1 LDPTQAPSASL
12 PTAPKKRKHHLT
24 ASKDT
29 LLGEIR
35 DLNFAVVGTRLSRLA
50 RRLEGDFG
58 GAKNLKSVSQ
68 MKEFVGK
75 IGGLQSEQQ
84 NLRLRE
90 SPDSTRLE
98 ADETDTGLTEL
109 LMPIT
114 RTDEFG
120 KNLEAQQNLVAGY
133 SPNDQLTVLEDLM
146 AQQVPWQSVL
156 RSVVLMSLTSG
167 GIKVKNLEA
176 FKRDFLQVSLL
187 ARDCQAYTYNADL
200 RVSSPVSFDR
210 TARSQSAGEITFDGA
225 TSILP
230 SPQSTPTY
238 RRRHR

>member
-1 LDPTQAPSASL
+1 
-12 PTAPKKRKHHLT
+12 
-24 ASKDT
+24 
-29 LLGEIR
+29 
-35 DLNFAVVGTRLSRLA
+35 
-50 RRLEGDFG
+50 
-58 GAKNLKSVSQ
+58 
-68 MKEFVGK
+68 M
-75 IGGLQSEQQ
+75 
-84 NLRLRE
+84 
-90 SPDSTRLE
+90 SPQKATRLE

-176 FKRDFLQVSLL
+176 FKRDFLQVSSLL
-187 ARDCQAYTYNADL
+187 
-200 RVSSPVSFDR
+200 
-210 TARSQSAGEITFDGA
+210 
-225 TSILP
+225 
-230 SPQSTPTY
+230 
-238 RRRHR
+238 H

>member
-1 LDPTQAPSASL
+1 M

-29 LLGEIR
+29 LFGDIR
-35 DLNFAVVGTRLSRLA
+35 DLNFAVVGSRLSRLA
-50 RRLEGDFG
+50 RRLESDYG
-58 GAKNLKSVSQ
+58 GAKNLKSVTQ

-84 NLRLRE
+84 SLRLRE
-90 SPDSTRLE
+90 IFDPLTRTRWLQ
-98 ADETDTGLTEL
+98 ADQIDTGLTEM

-133 SPNDQLTVLEDLM
+133 DATAQLTVLEDLM

-156 RSVVLMSLTSG
+156 RSVVLMSLTNG

-176 FKRDFLQVSLL
+176 FKRDFLQVRIASYLS
-187 ARDCQAYTYNADL
+187 NL
-200 RVSSPVSFDR
+200 R
-210 TARSQSAGEITFDGA
+210 I
-225 TSILP
+225 
-230 SPQSTPTY
+230 
-238 RRRHR
+238 

>member
-1 LDPTQAPSASL
+1 M

-90 SPDSTRLE
+90 FIRFDPVYLE
-98 ADETDTGLTEL
+98 ADVTDTGLTEL

-187 ARDCQAYTYNADL
+187 ARDCQAYANDADL
-200 RVSSPVSFDR
+200 RVPSFVSFDCA
-210 TARSQSAGEITFDGA
+210 ARSQSTGQVTFDSS

-230 SPQSTPTY
+230 SPQSTPID
-238 RRRHR
+238 RR

>member
-1 LDPTQAPSASL
+1 
-12 PTAPKKRKHHLT
+12 
-24 ASKDT
+24 
-29 LLGEIR
+29 
-35 DLNFAVVGTRLSRLA
+35 
-50 RRLEGDFG
+50 
-58 GAKNLKSVSQ
+58 
-68 MKEFVGK
+68 
-75 IGGLQSEQQ
+75 
-84 NLRLRE
+84 
-90 SPDSTRLE
+90 
-98 ADETDTGLTEL
+98 
-109 LMPIT
+109 MPIT

-176 FKRDFLQVSLL
+176 FKRDFLQVSLIVCHYQMY
-187 ARDCQAYTYNADL
+187 ANDADL
-200 RVSSPVSFDR
+200 RVSSLVSFDCA
-210 TARSQSAGEITFDGA
+210 ARSQSTGQVTFDSA

-238 RRRHR
+238 C

>member
-1 LDPTQAPSASL
+1 MVENHEP
-12 PTAPKKRKHHLT
+12 
-24 ASKDT
+24 
-29 LLGEIR
+29 
-35 DLNFAVVGTRLSRLA
+35 
-50 RRLEGDFG
+50 
-58 GAKNLKSVSQ
+58 
-68 MKEFVGK
+68 
-75 IGGLQSEQQ
+75 
-84 NLRLRE
+84 
-90 SPDSTRLE
+90 
-98 ADETDTGLTEL
+98 ETDDADTGLTEL

-133 SPNDQLTVLEDLM
+133 SPNDQLTALEDLM

-187 ARDCQAYTYNADL
+187 AHHSRAYANDADL
-200 RVSSPVSFDR
+200 RVPPPVSFDC
-210 TARSQSAGEITFDGA
+210 TARSQSTGQVTFDSSP
-225 TSILP
+225 SILP

-238 RRRHR
+238 R